1 MTQPALRLAFAGSPE
16 FAATI
21 LSTLQASR
29 FPCGLVL
36 TQPDRPSGRGRK
48 LIPNAVK
55 KIADEQALTL
65 LQPTSLK
72 HIETVAQLQAFAP
85 DVLIVAAYGLLL
97 PQAVLAIPTY
107 GCLNVHASLL
117 PRWRGAAPIER
128 AVMAGDSET
137 GVAIMQMEKGLD
149 TGPVFASHTVA
160 IGECH
165 DVAELEQRLAEHG
178 AALLL
183 QVLAQLVANP
193 SLQPKP
199 QPAKGV
205 CYAQKLTAA
214 DRRIDWQQDA
224 EHIAR
229 QVWALSHRMP
239 AQTAIGKTQVQIL
252 AATALPTDKFSI
264 SSKPGALVD
273 AGKKRLIVEC
283 GAGLLQLDRLRLN
296 RGKGLVMDAAAARNG
311 YADVFHADAV
321 CATEAAP
328 QSL

>member
-1 MTQPALRLAFAGSPE
+1 MAQPTLRLAFAGSPE

-21 LSTLQASR
+21 LSTLQQSQ

-48 LIPNAVK
+48 LVPNAVRK
-55 KIADEQALTL
+55 LADEQTL
-65 LQPTSLK
+65 NVLQPISLK
-72 HIETVAQLQAFAP
+72 DTEAVAQLRAFAP

-97 PQAVLAIPTY
+97 PQAVLDIPTY

-128 AVMAGDSET
+128 AVMAGDRET

-149 TGPVFASHTVA
+149 TGPVFASHTVT
-160 IGECH
+160 IGECT
-165 DVAELEQRLAEHG
+165 DIAELEQRLAENG
-178 AALLL
+178 ATLLL
-183 QVLAQLVANP
+183 RVLEQLVANP
-193 SLQPKP
+193 SLQPLP
-199 QPAKGV
+199 QPTLGV

-214 DRRIDWQQDA
+214 DRHIDWQQDA

-239 AQTAIGKTQVQIL
+239 AQTAIGGAEVQIL
-252 AATALPTDKFSI
+252 AATALAPGEFSN
-264 SSKPGALVD
+264 SSKPGKLVE
-273 AGKKRLIVEC
+273 AGKKRLVVEC
-283 GAGLLQLDRLRLN
+283 GSGLLQLDRLRLN

-311 YADVFHADAV
+311 YADVLKADAV
-321 CATEAAP
+321 FATEAAP
-328 QSL
+328 QPR

>member
-117 PRWRGAAPIER
+117 PRWRGA
-128 AVMAGDSET
+128 
-137 GVAIMQMEKGLD
+137 
-149 TGPVFASHTVA
+149 
-160 IGECH
+160 
-165 DVAELEQRLAEHG
+165 
-178 AALLL
+178 
-183 QVLAQLVANP
+183 
-193 SLQPKP
+193 
-199 QPAKGV
+199 
-205 CYAQKLTAA
+205 
-214 DRRIDWQQDA
+214 
-224 EHIAR
+224 
-229 QVWALSHRMP
+229 
-239 AQTAIGKTQVQIL
+239 
-252 AATALPTDKFSI
+252 
-264 SSKPGALVD
+264 
-273 AGKKRLIVEC
+273 
-283 GAGLLQLDRLRLN
+283 
-296 RGKGLVMDAAAARNG
+296 
-311 YADVFHADAV
+311 
-321 CATEAAP
+321 
-328 QSL
+328 